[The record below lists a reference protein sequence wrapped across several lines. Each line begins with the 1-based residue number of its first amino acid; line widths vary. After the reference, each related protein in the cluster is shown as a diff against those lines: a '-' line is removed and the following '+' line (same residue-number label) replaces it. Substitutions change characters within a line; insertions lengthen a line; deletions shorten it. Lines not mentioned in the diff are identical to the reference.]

1 MHTRQQK
8 EKLVSEVTEKVKQSK
23 ALVFTDYQGVT
34 VKQLSGIRT
43 ELRKS
48 GSSFQVLKKTLLDR
62 ALKQAGIDLSTRPFK
77 GQIGIAFSSDEV
89 AAAKAFAGFLKSNK
103 ETTLS
108 IQGGTLGDKA
118 LSVQEVQ
125 ALAKLPS
132 QDELRAQLVGTLAAP
147 VSGFV
152 RALSGNLG
160 GLVRVLRAVSE
171 TKTA

>member
-108 IQGGTLGDKA
+108 IQGGYPGRQSALCPGSPGACQAAEPRRASGAACGNACGPGLGLCSGA
-118 LSVQEVQ
+118 LWQS
-125 ALAKLPS
+125 
-132 QDELRAQLVGTLAAP
+132 RR
-147 VSGFV
+147 SGACPAS
-152 RALSGNLG
+152 R
-160 GLVRVLRAVSE
+160 E
-171 TKTA
+171 